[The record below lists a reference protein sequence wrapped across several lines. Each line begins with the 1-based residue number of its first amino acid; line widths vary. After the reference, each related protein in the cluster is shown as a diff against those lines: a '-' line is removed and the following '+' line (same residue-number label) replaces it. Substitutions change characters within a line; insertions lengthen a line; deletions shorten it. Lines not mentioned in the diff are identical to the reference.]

1 MKVYLKVGN
10 EDKVQKS
17 KKFEFL
23 FFFFLNLP
31 INLVSLNWYDKKENV
46 ESLGLKKS
54 PVAFISR
61 VSFRGGEENKIK
73 RREKV
78 FPLLLI
84 SNKGKANERSR
95 GNRDWNNYSIIKLRG
110 NLRNDL
116 WKWNRPRFGKCP
128 RHQLNQ
134 EGLLFNYLGWR
145 VGLVSPPCASVP
157 DILSAAI
164 NEREKKKKKIQHQLK
179 WARAGN
185 RASSYRSKAG
195 INR

>member
-1 MKVYLKVGN
+1 M
-10 EDKVQKS
+10 
-17 KKFEFL
+17 
-23 FFFFLNLP
+23 
-31 INLVSLNWYDKKENV
+31 

-116 WKWNRPRFGKCP
+116 WKWNRPRFGKSP

-164 NEREKKKKKIQHQLK
+164 NERERKKKNPASVEMGTCRKSGIELSIESGNQSIKIICFRLE
-179 WARAGN
+179 ASLFEN
-185 RASSYRSKAG
+185 RL
-195 INR
+195 IT